1 MKDSSSNS
9 KKYLIIIW
17 AAFCMILFAYL
28 AFTTDVIPFMD
39 YWGGCA
45 AYIEHIL
52 NDPVDFKTIFTLP
65 HGIHWNPFY
74 SLCDYVFVR
83 VFKCN
88 NQAYIFTGMIFSF
101 ITFFLLI
108 MHFNASFK
116 SDNKKHLILG
126 AVFYLLPVFNLNQWE
141 ILTIS
146 CNFQFMFR
154 IMIYIASFILLD
166 KIFKIKSCRKELIY
180 SVLFGLINAV
190 SIFCISQAYYPG
202 FASALIFA
210 CTLELILKRKKQD
223 LLPCIFIILC
233 NASASVGC
241 YMTTLKETAQVSL
254 TSNSSVIDMAKGFI
268 LMLGATVTPTFVL
281 SKTVIINLLVGLFIL
296 FLAVASTII
305 FFKNRHFD
313 TSLFSIMCL
322 VYAFVSIIIIII
334 GRMNFYGIETL
345 GTSRYVVDTTIGLL
359 GLTHIFLTEHF
370 RDKADAETNKKKGLI
385 NTLLILSI
393 SGMILLS
400 SCFELLI
407 SPLRKEYYHSLVIIA
422 EDIDSYSD
430 TELAIFNANPQ
441 DVRDGINIMKEYHL
455 NLWSD

>member
-1 MKDSSSNS
+1 
-9 KKYLIIIW
+9 
-17 AAFCMILFAYL
+17 
-28 AFTTDVIPFMD
+28 MD
-39 YWGGCA
+39 YWGGCS
-45 AYIEHIL
+45 AYIEHII
-52 NDPVDFKTIFTLP
+52 NDPVDFKAIFALP

-83 VFKCN
+83 IFKCN
-88 NQAYIFTGMIFSF
+88 NQAYIFAGMLCSF

-108 MHFNASFK
+108 MHFNSSFK
-116 SDNKKHLILG
+116 SENKKHLIIG
-126 AVFYLLPVFNLNQWE
+126 AVFYLLPLFNLNQWE

-166 KIFKIKSCRKELIY
+166 KLFKVKSSQKELIY

-202 FASALIFA
+202 FAAALITS
-210 CTLELILKRKKQD
+210 CMLELIIKRKKQD
-223 LLPCIFIILC
+223 IIPCIFIILC
-233 NASASVGC
+233 NIAASVGC

-254 TSNSSVIDMAKGFI
+254 TSSNSGVIDIAKGFV

-281 SKTVIINLLVGLFIL
+281 SKTIIINLVVGFFIL
-296 FLAVASTII
+296 FLAVVSIII
-305 FFKNRHFD
+305 FFKNKQYES
-313 TSLFSIMCL
+313 SLFPIMCL

-370 RDKADAETNKKKGLI
+370 TNKTDAETSKKKSPG
-385 NTLLILSI
+385 TPILR
-393 SGMILLS
+393 
-400 SCFELLI
+400 CF
-407 SPLRKEYYHSLVIIA
+407 RGFSLKKMYF
-422 EDIDSYSD
+422 DD
-430 TELAIFNANPQ
+430 
-441 DVRDGINIMKEYHL
+441 
-455 NLWSD
+455 